1 MPSSTPPIEP
11 QRQRRRG
18 SSSSN
23 ARSSSSRSTSSR
35 RHHRPRPS
43 TSTTGSIDNRELL
56 LPHRSLHQLVQAGAK
71 PRMLSAALWAA
82 SGAAVL
88 MLSSSGQ
95 FGSFGSS
102 TAAGGNLRH
111 SRRLAAA
118 SSSDAPRGP
127 SSRRLATV
135 NEVDPAIVQTVQ
147 KLAEP
152 FLADESTIF
161 AFDETDPRPVVNTF
175 FAIPEGRQISRIDA
189 ETLAVWKQAWSGAGW
204 NPVSSIDSSLGAV
217 RWFLHCMYLFR
228 LCMGGNHI

>member
-1 MPSSTPPIEP
+1 
-11 QRQRRRG
+11 
-18 SSSSN
+18 
-23 ARSSSSRSTSSR
+23 
-35 RHHRPRPS
+35 
-43 TSTTGSIDNRELL
+43 
-56 LPHRSLHQLVQAGAK
+56 
-71 PRMLSAALWAA
+71 MLSAALWAA

-102 TAAGGNLRH
+102 TAAGNLRH

-118 SSSDAPRGP
+118 AASSSDAPRGS

-175 FAIPEGRQISRIDA
+175 FAIPEGRQISQIDA

-204 NPVSSIDSSLGAV
+204 NPVSSIDCSLGAL
-217 RWFLHCMYLFR
+217 RWFLHSFVHVFISFVH
-228 LCMGGNHI
+228 GVETITTASHILYSHYRPLSSIQYGCSAS